1 MLELKTLKDH
11 KNNPDAFIYMAYD
24 DIFKLLGTKKHIKL
38 TTYLISALCSL
49 NYKDLVNKIIVA
61 DVKNN
66 SRMIDTKL
74 EKDLLYLVN
83 TPNKFKISIEMNRIS
98 SLNKNIIDRNL
109 AYLADAYTTG
119 IQTKDNY
126 KDLIPTIQ
134 FNLNMCDVKK
144 QKHVKNCYLVQD
156 DSLKSLTD
164 KLKIYHVNI
173 LKLYKMWYDKS
184 IKKEDLYFKKLCFMG
199 ALLLENEWTKF
210 YELLDNAPSDFDDE
224 LKNEVK
230 EMLEYM
236 NDDSL
241 LVARFYDPDKRR
253 EFYMEGFREE
263 GREQGREEER
273 LQGRKEGE
281 KNGIFSVALNMFK
294 KKYKIEDIEEVTG
307 LSKEEII
314 KLKEEN

>member
-24 DIFKLLGTKKHIKL
+24 DIFKLLGTKKYIKL

-49 NYKDLVNKIIVA
+49 NYKDLVNKVIVA
-61 DVKNN
+61 
-66 SRMIDTKL
+66 
-74 EKDLLYLVN
+74 
-83 TPNKFKISIEMNRIS
+83 
-98 SLNKNIIDRNL
+98 
-109 AYLADAYTTG
+109 
-119 IQTKDNY
+119 
-126 KDLIPTIQ
+126 
-134 FNLNMCDVKK
+134 DVKK

-184 IKKEDLYFKKLCFMG
+184 IKKEDLYFKKLCFVG

-210 YELLDNAPSDFDDE
+210 YELLDNALSDFDDE

-230 EMLEYM
+230 EMLEYI

-263 GREQGREEER
+263 GRLQGRE
-273 LQGRKEGE
+273 Q
-281 KNGIFSVALNMFK
+281 GIFKRNLEIVKNMIK

-307 LSKEEII
+307 LSKEEIL
-314 KLKEEN
+314 KLKEKN

>member
-11 KNNPDAFIYMAYD
+11 KNNQDAFIYMAYD

-49 NYKDLVNKIIVA
+49 NYKDLVNKVIVA

-66 SRMIDTKL
+66 SRMVDTKL

-83 TPNKFKISIEMNRIS
+83 TDNKFKISIEMNRIS

-173 LKLYKMWYDKS
+173 LKLYKMWYDES
-184 IKKEDLYFKKLCFMG
+184 IKKEDFNFKKLCFVG

-263 GREQGREEER
+263 GREQGR
-273 LQGRKEGE
+273 KEGE

-294 KKYKIEDIEEVTG
+294 YNIPISMDI
-307 LSKEEII
+307 
-314 KLKEEN
+314 

>member
-24 DIFKLLGTKKHIKL
+24 DIFKLLGTKKYIKL

-49 NYKDLVNKIIVA
+49 NYKDLVNKVIVA

-83 TPNKFKISIEMNRIS
+83 TDNKFKISIEMNRIS

-134 FNLNMCDVKK
+134 FNLNMCDVNQEKEVLNNYLLRNTNSKVLTKK
-144 QKHVKNCYLVQD
+144 MRM
-156 DSLKSLTD
+156 
-164 KLKIYHVNI
+164 YHVNI

-263 GREQGREEER
+263 GREQGREEGR
-273 LQGRKEGE
+273 LQGREQ
-281 KNGIFSVALNMFK
+281 GIFKRNLEIVKNMFK

>member
-1 MLELKTLKDH
+1 MLNLQTLEEH
-11 KNNPDAFIYMAYD
+11 KNNSNAFIYMAYD
-24 DIFKLLGTKKHIKL
+24 DIFKLLGTKKHLKL
-38 TTYLISALCSL
+38 ATYLISALCHL
-49 NYKDLVNKIIVA
+49 NYKDIVGKVIIA

-83 TPNKFKISIEMNRIS
+83 TDNKFKISIEMNRIHC
-98 SLNKNIIDRNL
+98 LNKNIIDRNL
-109 AYLADAYTTG
+109 AYLADSYTTG

-134 FNLNMCDVKK
+134 FNLNMCDVNHENEVLNNYLLRNTNSKILTKK
-144 QKHVKNCYLVQD
+144 MEM
-156 DSLKSLTD
+156 
-164 KLKIYHVNI
+164 YHVNI
-173 LKLYKMWYDKS
+173 LKLYKMWYDES
-184 IKKEDLYFKKLCFMG
+184 VKKDDFYFQKLCFIG
-199 ALLLENEWTKF
+199 ALLLENEWTRF
-210 YELLDNAPSDFDDE
+210 YELLNNAPSDFDYE

-263 GREQGREEER
+263 GREQGRE
-273 LQGRKEGE
+273 QG
-281 KNGIFSVALNMFK
+281 IISVALNMLKNKFK
-294 KKYKIEDIEEVTG
+294 INDIVKATG
-307 LSKEEII
+307 LSKEEILKI
-314 KLKEEN
+314 KEEN